1 MTTLNK
7 TENMHRNQSLAWKT
21 GRFFLHL
28 FEMLLAMQAGMGLF
42 HLLQWL
48 IPASS
53 GIKAELKFGTNLH
66 TILMA
71 VFMTIPMAVWMK
83 IRGHGWRYSVE
94 MGVAMIAPMAAII
107 LLCELGID
115 AYLPWLAQASGPT
128 MYLGM
133 LAYMLY
139 RRDHFTGQAHH
150 AAGIPH

>member
-1 MTTLNK
+1 MITLSK
-7 TENMHRNQSLAWKT
+7 TKHMHRNQSLAWKV
-21 GRFFLHL
+21 GRFLLHL
-28 FEMLLAMQAGMGLF
+28 FEMLLAMEAGMGLF

-53 GIKAELKFGTNLH
+53 GIKAALKFGTNLH

-71 VFMTIPMAVWMK
+71 VFMTIPMAAWMK

-94 MGVAMIAPMAAII
+94 MVVAMLAPMAAII
-107 LLCELGID
+107 LLCWLGID

-150 AAGIPH
+150 AARIPH